1 MTVRVERLGK
11 AHPHSSLSIQQ
22 GSFFDDQAQKRARP
36 KPAAQIL
43 RVPSVRRL
51 GIAPVALS
59 RNFGAKVSFR
69 FGRLITWVSRMGRG
83 PGGTQCGSSFAN
95 MDSLRFLLVHSD
107 ATQSERISSVLEDAH
122 HTVLPTPSL
131 DEAAEALSL
140 QRFDAVLL
148 GASFTNGTVAAFKA
162 KLRQVEQSQRSFSCI
177 PILSAV
183 APVDGGAVLNDSLC
197 DGYFEDPLDLN
208 ALTEVVSRLART
220 LARSAE
226 LQTKSMDDEFQVLAP
241 DEFEEQVGGD
251 RELMVEII
259 DLFLE
264 ERKQQVF
271 EMREALRAVDWEA
284 LAKVAHTIKGSLGSL
299 HAPRARSRAQEL
311 EIAARDQKSKLAR
324 QSFAAL
330 ERDLE
335 ELEPALL
342 ALRAVSA

>member
-1 MTVRVERLGK
+1 
-11 AHPHSSLSIQQ
+11 
-22 GSFFDDQAQKRARP
+22 
-36 KPAAQIL
+36 
-43 RVPSVRRL
+43 
-51 GIAPVALS
+51 
-59 RNFGAKVSFR
+59 
-69 FGRLITWVSRMGRG
+69 
-83 PGGTQCGSSFAN
+83 

-183 APVDGGAVLNDSLC
+183 APADGDAASNDSPC

-208 ALTEVVSRLART
+208 VLTEAVGRLART

-226 LQTKSMDDEFQVLAP
+226 LQTKSMDDEFPVLAP

-271 EMREALRAVDWEA
+271 EMREALRAVDWES

-299 HAPRARSRAQEL
+299 HAPRARSRAQDL
-311 EIAARDQKSKLAR
+311 EIAARDQKSELAH
-324 QSFAAL
+324 QWFAAL

-335 ELEPALL
+335 ELEPALA